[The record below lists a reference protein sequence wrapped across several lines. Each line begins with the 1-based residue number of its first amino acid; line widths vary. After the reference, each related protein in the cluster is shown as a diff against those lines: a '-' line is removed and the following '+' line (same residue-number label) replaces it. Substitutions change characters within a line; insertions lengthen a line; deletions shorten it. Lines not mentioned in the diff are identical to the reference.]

1 MQTRRYCCH
10 SVSSSSSTEVSSS
23 FCSCDLF
30 VLNCTRLTSSAV
42 RARRASLYLEHTFEF
57 KLSAKTDDEKG
68 FSYFWSMRRPSSGFP
83 LAIEVER

>member
-42 RARRASLYLEHTFEF
+42 RARRASLYLEHSFE
-57 KLSAKTDDEKG
+57 
-68 FSYFWSMRRPSSGFP
+68 
-83 LAIEVER
+83 